1 MPCRHMSSPRPCAAD
16 ATAAATTTATL
27 ASSITATQTTQTS
40 PPSPVQV
47 IRRTG
52 TLRSLLKRRSMQ
64 QATSETSARTSVLR
78 KKPPQTTQPSTANS
92 LSSPNNNHS
101 HARRQSEQ
109 VIDALHATTTTA
121 ASAPSP
127 VLPTARSGS
136 DSIAYSS
143 TVAGPP
149 YSDSHSAQPSQSHQ
163 PASHPRYSL
172 SDQSPVTDLLG
183 QRFDSL
189 SVINSFDKISY
200 GSQNPH
206 DAQSSSQSESQP
218 HSPALAPAF
227 EEQHPHRPALQQ
239 SSSTFSG
246 SKSARERAASRLDKA
261 LVAAGRRMED
271 LNARGGDSG
280 ARSPRQRYSDEARET
295 NKLKKKSGF
304 SSFMNNLVGTP
315 RKPTI
320 SAPENPVHVTHV
332 GYDQNTGEFT
342 VRPSPCR
349 AMKMRET
356 RIVSICVPTHVECYN
371 SYILYANVP

>member
-1 MPCRHMSSPRPCAAD
+1 M
-16 ATAAATTTATL
+16 
-27 ASSITATQTTQTS
+27 
-40 PPSPVQV
+40 
-47 IRRTG
+47 
-52 TLRSLLKRRSMQ
+52 

-78 KKPPQTTQPSTANS
+78 KKPPQNTQQPSSAANS
-92 LSSPNNNHS
+92 NSSPNNTTTTT

-109 VIDALHATTTTA
+109 VVDQLHATATA
-121 ASAPSP
+121 NSQAYSP

-136 DSIAYSS
+136 ASIAYSP

-149 YSDSHSAQPSQSHQ
+149 YNESSTHAAQSSHSHSHQ
-163 PASHPRYSL
+163 PVSQPRYSI
-172 SDQSPVTDLLG
+172 SDQSPATDLLG

-189 SVINSFDKISY
+189 SVISSFDKISY

-206 DAQSSSQSESQP
+206 DAPPPSQSQSQP
-218 HSPALAPAF
+218 HSPALLASAF
-227 EEQHPHRPALQQ
+227 DEQHSHRPAPQH
-239 SSSTFSG
+239 SSSTFSV
-246 SKSARERAASRLDKA
+246 SKATRERASSRLDKA

-332 GYDQNTGEFT
+332 GYDQQTGEFT
-342 VRPSPCR
+342 VRPSLDLVIQT
-349 AMKMRET
+349 REASRRLHLRVNMCNVIT
-356 RIVSICVPTHVECYN
+356 ITKLCILTN
-371 SYILYANVP
+371 SRVYPKNGNER

>member
-1 MPCRHMSSPRPCAAD
+1 MSSPRPCAAD

-92 LSSPNNNHS
+92 PSSPNNDHTHS

-109 VIDALHATTTTA
+109 VVDALHATTTA

-189 SVINSFDKISY
+189 SVINSFDKIAY

-206 DAQSSSQSESQP
+206 DAQPSLQSQSQP

-342 VRPSPCR
+342 VRPSHEN
-349 AMKMRET
+349 A
-356 RIVSICVPTHVECYN
+356 
-371 SYILYANVP
+371 